1 MAEMY
6 AIFGFAKLK
15 TPANIAGVLAHMNR
29 SRPTLNSN
37 GQRNDVLIAPK
48 PLPEIERELSLYR
61 PRKGAVLCYDI
72 LLAASPQYFSGKS
85 EKQIREWEQASLKWL
100 ADTFGPESIQG
111 CVCHRDESNP
121 HIQAAVLP
129 IVGSRLCATHYT
141 GNREKLRGLWSS
153 YAEAMKPFGLQ
164 RGKKFSPATHKDIK
178 AYYADIAEGER
189 LAKATKVKP
198 EHLPAPAV
206 KDRIDPRQYAADT
219 ANKAIG
225 ILARENGNL
234 RAALK
239 AERLKNKRL
248 SRKLTTDRQIYHR
261 AKEDPDMIRDLL
273 DTIDRE
279 RATAREIG
287 ERYAAL
293 VTGVKTFFNR
303 NIDRRSTMRK
313 PENLGTLQDFPEL
326 ADNIRL
332 TLVPD
337 RKPME
342 GMELTI

>member
-29 SRPTLNSN
+29 SRPTINSN
-37 GQRNDVLIAPK
+37 GKENDVLIAPK
-48 PLPEIERELSLYR
+48 PLPEIEQELSLYR

-72 LLAASPQYFSGKS
+72 LLAASPSWFSGKS
-85 EKQIREWEQASLKWL
+85 EDQIREWEQASLKWL
-100 ADTFGPESIQG
+100 ADTFTPEAIQG

-141 GNREKLRGLWSS
+141 GNREKLRGLWTS

-164 RGKKFSPATHKDIK
+164 RGKKYSPATHKDIK
-178 AYYADIAEGER
+178 AYYADIAEGNQR
-189 LAKATKVKP
+189 AKSTKVKP
-198 EHLPAPAV
+198 EHLPEPTI
-206 KDRIDPRQYAADT
+206 KDRVNPRQYAANV
-219 ANKAIG
+219 ANRAIG

-239 AERLKNKRL
+239 AERLKNKKL
-248 SRKLTTDRQIYHR
+248 TRKLAADRQIYHQ

-273 DTIDRE
+273 DAIDRE

-287 ERYAAL
+287 EKYAAL
-293 VTGVKTFFNR
+293 ITGVKTFFRR
-303 NIDRRSTMRK
+303 NIGRHSSMRS
-313 PENLGTLQDFPEL
+313 PENLGTLQNVPEL
-326 ADNIRL
+326 SDSVRL
-332 TLVPD
+332 SLAPD
-337 RKPME
+337 RKPQGE
-342 GMELTI
+342 MELTL